1 MNRSILVP
9 LLFVANVALAGEPST
24 SNDKGTTTTAS
35 TTDNI
40 DFDKLDTNRDGMV
53 DRIEARAG
61 EKANAM
67 FDQVDKDK
75 NGSISRAE
83 HDVWKKENRYMNTE
97 DAKSLFVTLD
107 TNKDRQIDK
116 TEASAAADVLPK
128 FSFADDDSNGK
139 LSETEWMRWRQE
151 TSERGEETSK
161 EMQKADTNGTKAGD
175 KND

>member
-1 MNRSILVP
+1 MNRHLLVP
-9 LLFVANVALAGEPST
+9 LLFVANGAIAAEGPAPT
-24 SNDKGTTTTAS
+24 STTAS

-40 DFDKLDTNRDGMV
+40 DFDKLDKNQDGMV

-61 EKANAM
+61 EQANAM

-83 HDVWKKENRYMNTE
+83 HDVWKKEQSYVGAESDRSM
-97 DAKSLFVTLD
+97 FVKLD

-151 TSERGEETSK
+151 TAERAEATGK
-161 EMQKADTNGTKAGD
+161 QMPKPNDPKDD
-175 KND
+175 KKY